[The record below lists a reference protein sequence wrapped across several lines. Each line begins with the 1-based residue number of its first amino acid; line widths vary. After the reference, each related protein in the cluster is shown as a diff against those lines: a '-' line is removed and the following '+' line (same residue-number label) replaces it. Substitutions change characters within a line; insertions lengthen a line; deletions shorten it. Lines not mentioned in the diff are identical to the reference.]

1 MTFMPSTR
9 STDPSSRKGRLAASS
24 LLICRVP
31 LLMDCLSGG
40 NGSMYCKLIVDN
52 SWPWWVHMQML
63 HGCVKLAARRIN
75 RTIEVAKLQVLY
87 YLRSGSDSRMD
98 LNDSDISTP

>member
-9 STDPSSRKGRLAASS
+9 STDSSPINGRLDASS
-24 LLICRVP
+24 LLMFRVP
-31 LLMDCLSGG
+31 LLIGCLSGG
-40 NGSMYCKLIVDN
+40 NVCTVKSLGR
-52 SWPWWVHMQML
+52 WWVRLQMF
-63 HGCVKLAARRIN
+63 HGCVKLVARRIN